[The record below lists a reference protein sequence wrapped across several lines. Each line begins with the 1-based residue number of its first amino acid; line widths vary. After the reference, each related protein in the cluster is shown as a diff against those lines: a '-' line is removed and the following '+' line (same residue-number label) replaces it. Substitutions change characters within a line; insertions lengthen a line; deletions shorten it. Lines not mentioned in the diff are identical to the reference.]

1 LAKHHPVFIAAS
13 LSKRN
18 LNRVSVFVVVSLVSF
33 PQEGMSSP
41 YTKIPKTVVDN
52 AAARALATEAAQ
64 QSIVL
69 LENRPVSVG
78 GEAEEGANSLGGKG
92 KALLPLQSTVKK
104 LAFLGPHANA
114 TQAMLSNYHGKLVH
128 RYTLLV

>member
-1 LAKHHPVFIAAS
+1 
-13 LSKRN
+13 
-18 LNRVSVFVVVSLVSF
+18 
-33 PQEGMSSP
+33 MSSP

-92 KALLPLQSTVKK
+92 GKGKALLPLQSTVKK

>member
-1 LAKHHPVFIAAS
+1 
-13 LSKRN
+13 LS
-18 LNRVSVFVVVSLVSF
+18 FLVSF

-69 LENRPVSVG
+69 LENRPVSVR
-78 GEAEEGANSLGGKG
+78 GEAQGANSLGGKGGKG

-128 RYTLLV
+128 RYKLLV

>member
-1 LAKHHPVFIAAS
+1 
-13 LSKRN
+13 
-18 LNRVSVFVVVSLVSF
+18 
-33 PQEGMSSP
+33 MSGP

-69 LENRPVSVG
+69 LENRPISVG
-78 GEAEEGANSLGGKG
+78 GEAEEGASSPGEHKRKGKG

-104 LAFLGPHANA
+104 LAFLG
-114 TQAMLSNYHGKLVH
+114 
-128 RYTLLV
+128 